1 MIAIDYDFEGWPKYA
16 HTLREILIALGAKV
30 DENGNIV
37 FNGDDELLDAYPYIL
52 EDDGMGYGVNERYA
66 TEIDKELWDNQIG
79 DQEVKTFN
87 IFADKVASEDR
98 LKELQKE
105 MEEIDRKLKEFK
117 EKQGG
122 ILDDGKEK

>member
-79 DQEVKTFN
+79 GQEVKTFN

-105 MEEIDRKLKEFK
+105 MEEIDRKLREFK
-117 EKQGG
+117 EKQGD